1 MAGLGPDGINAP
13 RWNDFIQSYVTTEE
27 GLELIEEI
35 SPGTDFPSLTESD
48 QRLLATEIT
57 REQLYQQLHEEL
69 PYDSAVRPEKYE
81 VRPDGSIEIH
91 QQIVVARETQRAI
104 VLGKG
109 GARIKAI
116 GAAARAELSEV
127 LGVPVHLYL
136 HVKQLEN
143 WAEDK
148 EIFEEMGLDWV
159 R

>member
-1 MAGLGPDGINAP
+1 
-13 RWNDFIQSYVTTEE
+13 
-27 GLELIEEI
+27 
-35 SPGTDFPSLTESD
+35 
-48 QRLLATEIT
+48 
-57 REQLYQQLHEEL
+57 
-69 PYDSAVRPEKYE
+69 
-81 VRPDGSIEIH
+81 
-91 QQIVVARETQRAI
+91 VVARETQRAI